1 MVKPAG
7 KRIAPPPKRPS
18 TDGDT
23 EQLILDAAHEVFL
36 RRGTAGARMQEIADQ
51 AGVNKALLHYYF
63 RSKERLAEAVFRRAA
78 TTLMP
83 TVIEILASDAS
94 IEEKVKRVVVIE
106 LDVLTRAPYLPAY
119 VISELNHDPAR
130 AKQLIP
136 VATGGS
142 STEFVHRVFA
152 KLRRQIEE
160 AVRAG
165 EMREIAVEQFVI
177 NLISLCIFPFAAK
190 PMLAVMLG
198 LEGERFQQFI
208 ERRKTELVSFF
219 LGALRP

>member
-1 MVKPAG
+1 MVKPNGQSAQA
-7 KRIAPPPKRPS
+7 K
-18 TDGDT
+18 DGDT
-23 EQLILDAAHEVFL
+23 ERLILDAAHKVFL

-78 TTLMP
+78 MTLMP
-83 TVIEILASDAS
+83 AVIEILASDLS

-106 LDVLTRAPYLPAY
+106 LDVLTGAPYLPAY
-119 VISELNHDPAR
+119 VIAELNHDPKR
-130 AKQLIP
+130 AKQLVPIAMGHSP
-136 VATGGS
+136 A
-142 STEFVHRVFA
+142 EFVERVFA
-152 KLRRQIEE
+152 KLRAQINA
-160 AVRAG
+160 AVKAG

-177 NLISLCIFPFAAK
+177 NLLSLCIFPFAAK
-190 PMLAVMLG
+190 PMLAVLLG
-198 LEGERFQQFI
+198 LDGELFQQFI